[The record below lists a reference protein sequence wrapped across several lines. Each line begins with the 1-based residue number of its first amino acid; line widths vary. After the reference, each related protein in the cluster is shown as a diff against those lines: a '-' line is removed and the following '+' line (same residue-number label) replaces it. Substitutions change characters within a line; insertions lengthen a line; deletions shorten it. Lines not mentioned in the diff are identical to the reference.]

1 MDAYTIMCYK
11 HSDKFTAIEIR
22 YATETE
28 VFDIANLLMK
38 NKEYS
43 FVAVINYTTDRIVKI
58 IK

>member
-11 HSDKFTAIEIR
+11 YSDKFTAIEIR
-22 YATETE
+22 YATENE
-28 VFDIANLLMK
+28 VLDIANLLIK
-38 NKEYS
+38 NEEYS